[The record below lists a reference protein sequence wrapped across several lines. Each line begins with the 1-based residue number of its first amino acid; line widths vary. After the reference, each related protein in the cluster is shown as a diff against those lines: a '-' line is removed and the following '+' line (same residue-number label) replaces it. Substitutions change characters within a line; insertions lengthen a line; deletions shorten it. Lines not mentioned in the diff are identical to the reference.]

1 MELELHTVLTVMEM
15 IFQLTLPITYVAAIS
30 RLGPSEI

>member
-1 MELELHTVLTVMEM
+1 MELELDTVLNLMEL
-15 IFQLTLPITYVAAIS
+15 IFQFTLPITYMAAIS